1 MDPTYGQTPPG
12 GYPPQ
17 QPYGQPQYGQPQYG
31 QPQQPPQY
39 PPQQPPPQQYPPQ
52 QPPPQ
57 QYPPQQQYPQYPQQP
72 PQQQHP
78 QQPYSAVPYAQPYS
92 APPVQ
97 SVPPMQSAPPAGPRR
112 NRWVAG
118 LVAGSVVVVIAV
130 VVIVV
135 IGLRSSDDKGT
146 TPQTAPSQSGPVDS
160 CLVGKWK
167 QTTYQKIVDFTGTD
181 VDKKEKI
188 GKVKMTGGGKI
199 WEIRADGNAIEDDSK
214 TVYTGKTDDGR
225 TVNTTWQG
233 RSEYKLSTKDG
244 IITYAGGEA
253 TTTVIVNIDGAE
265 KGRIELEPN
274 LDPQQYT
281 CNGDIW
287 RLSNKDDP
295 SALSRYDREK

>member
-1 MDPTYGQTPPG
+1 MDPTYGQTPPS
-12 GYPPQ
+12 GYPSQ

-31 QPQQPPQY
+31 QPQYGQPQH
-39 PPQQPPPQQYPPQ
+39 PQQPPPQQYPPQ
-52 QPPPQ
+52 QP
-57 QYPPQQQYPQYPQQP
+57 YPQYPQQP
-72 PQQQHP
+72 PPPQQYP
-78 QQPYSAVPYAQPYS
+78 QQPYSAVPYASQPYS

-97 SVPPMQSAPPAGPRR
+97 SGPPMQPGPPMLPAPPEGPRR

-135 IGLRSSDDKGT
+135 IGLRSSGDKGK
-146 TPQTAPSQSGPVDS
+146 TPQTAPPQTGPVDS
-160 CLVGKWK
+160 CLVGRWK

-181 VDKKEKI
+181 VDNREKI

-199 WEIRADGNAIEDDSK
+199 WEIQADGSAIEDDSK

-225 TVNTTWQG
+225 TVNATWQG
-233 RSEYKLSTKDG
+233 RSEYKVSTKDG
-244 IITYAGGEA
+244 TITYAGGEA
-253 TTTVIVNIDGAE
+253 TTTVVVNIDGAE
-265 KGRIELEPN
+265 KGRIQLEPN